1 MVFFAAGGRTSR
13 RSQDRSRGRAES
25 PGVNAGRLS
34 TPARAWLAPDGRRIL
49 AARAVRTFA
58 YGFQS
63 VLLGIYLDRAGW
75 APWQVGAILT
85 ATLLGSAVLTAVFTA
100 TADRY
105 GRRRILQLAA
115 LCMAGSG
122 GAFAATTSY
131 PVLILASLTGTVG
144 VTTGEVGP
152 FLSLEQAI
160 LPLATSPERRTRA
173 FSLYNLLGA
182 LAGSLG
188 ALAAGAPALLQRA
201 GMTADGAFRVMF
213 LAYAALGL
221 VTLGL
226 FSRLSPQV
234 EAAPAAARGG
244 LQRSRVTVLRLAAL
258 FVVDSL
264 AGGFVVQSMIAFY
277 FSARW
282 GAGPE
287 VLGPVFLVA
296 GLLQAAS
303 FYAAGRLGERIG
315 LITTMVATHLPSNVL
330 LVAIPLAPSLAW
342 AVGLL
347 LARFALSQMDV
358 PVRQSYVVA
367 VVDPEERIA
376 AAGLTNIVRNVAQAT
391 TPLVAGASMQVVGL
405 EAPFVIAGALKIA
418 YDLLL
423 FACFRH
429 VRPPEEVARARGS
442 PAGPA
447 VAPEAVPPVGV
458 LPGGTPGAAPP
469 RAAGP
474 FRRGLR
480 WKAR

>member
-1 MVFFAAGGRTSR
+1 MRTD
-13 RSQDRSRGRAES
+13 DR
-25 PGVNAGRLS
+25 
-34 TPARAWLAPDGRRIL
+34 LAPAGPWLSPDGHLLL

-63 VLLGIYLDRAGW
+63 VLLGIYLNQVGW

-85 ATLLGSAVLTAVFTA
+85 ATLLGSAALTAVFTA

-105 GRRRILQLAA
+105 GRRRILRLAA

-131 PVLILASLTGTVG
+131 PVLILAALTGTVG

-152 FLSLEQAI
+152 FLSLEQAM
-160 LPLATSPERRTRA
+160 LPLATSAERRTRA

-188 ALAAGAPALLQRA
+188 ALAAGTPALLQRA

-226 FSRLSPQV
+226 FSRLSTRV
-234 EAAPAAARGG
+234 EAAPAAAALGG
-244 LQRSRVTVLRLAAL
+244 LRRSRVTVLRLAAL

-287 VLGPVFLVA
+287 VLGPVFLGA

-303 FYAAGRLGERIG
+303 FYVAGRLGERIG
-315 LITTMVATHLPSNVL
+315 LVNTMVATHLPSNVL
-330 LVAIPLAPSLAW
+330 LVAIPLAPSLPW

-367 VVDPEERIA
+367 VVDPEERVA
-376 AAGLTNIVRNVAQAT
+376 AAGLTNIVRNVAQAA
-391 TPLVAGASMQVVGL
+391 TPLVAGASMQLLGL
-405 EAPFVIAGALKIA
+405 GAPFVIAGALKIA

-423 FACFRH
+423 FAFFRH
-429 VRPPEEVARARGS
+429 VRPPEEVARARG
-442 PAGPA
+442 PAAGPA
-447 VAPEAVPPVGV
+447 AVGPQ
-458 LPGGTPGAAPP
+458 
-469 RAAGP
+469 AAGP
-474 FRRGLR
+474 SGQGLR
-480 WKAR
+480 